1 MKRQFRWDKK
11 YLYWGI
17 TAFCVVAASIL
28 FYFIL
33 KKLPALGQG
42 LDKLLAIL
50 SPFVWGLILTYLMAP
65 LMKKL
70 DKHMPRWVAAL
81 ICEIALLL
89 IIAALI
95 YLVIPQLYSS
105 LETIVSSSPAYYE
118 KMMSWATALM
128 KNNPDLEGRLTA
140 LVGDFNNGIVDL
152 IKTKLLPS
160 LGNVVSNVTTGVV
173 YAVKALVNGIIGII
187 VSAYVLMKYETVGA
201 GGRKLLYSIFTVPA
215 AEKIRKGIGF
225 IDKVFMNYLEGN
237 LLDSLII
244 GIICYLFCEIVA
256 MPYTLLVSVIVG
268 VTNIIPFFGPF
279 IGAIP
284 SALIILMVSPA
295 KCLIFVIFII
305 ILQQLDG
312 NVIKP
317 KILGTSVG
325 INGFWVMF
333 SIILFGGLFGFWGM
347 LLGVPIW
354 VCLFTGIKELVNR
367 KLKRSELPTEPAAY
381 MNLDYIDAETNE
393 AVHR

>member
-1 MKRQFRWDKK
+1 MKKPFRWDKK

-28 FYFIL
+28 FYFVL
-33 KKLPALGQG
+33 QTLPSFGKAV
-42 LDKLLAIL
+42 KRIASIL
-50 SPFVWGLILTYLMAP
+50 SPFVLGLILTYLLAP

-70 DKHMPRWVAAL
+70 DKHMPRWVAVL
-81 ICEIALLL
+81 ICEILLLL

-95 YLVIPQLYSS
+95 YLVLPQLYSS
-105 LETIVSSSPAYYE
+105 LEMIVSNSPVYYE
-118 KMMSWATALM
+118 KMMSWANTLL
-128 KNNPDLEGRLTA
+128 KDNPELEGRLTA
-140 LVGDFNNGIVDL
+140 LVGDFNKGIIDV
-152 IKTKLLPS
+152 INTKVLPS
-160 LGNVVSNVTTGVV
+160 LGNMVTNVTTGVV

-187 VSAYVLMKYETVGA
+187 VSIYVLMKYEAVGA
-201 GGRKLLYSIFTVPA
+201 GSRKLLYSVFTVPA

-284 SALIILMVSPA
+284 SALIILMVSPP
-295 KCLIFVIFII
+295 KCLAFIIFII
-305 ILQQLDG
+305 ILQQMDG

-354 VCLFTGIKELVNR
+354 VCIYTAVKTIVDR
-367 KLKRSELPTEPAAY
+367 KLKRSELPTENTEY
-381 MNLDYIDAETNE
+381 INLDYIDTETNRP
-393 AVHR
+393 VHR

>member
-70 DKHMPRWVAAL
+70 DKHMPRWVAVL

-187 VSAYVLMKYETVGA
+187 VSVYVLMKYEAVGA
-201 GGRKLLYSIFTVPA
+201 GSRKLLYSIFTVPA

-305 ILQQLDG
+305 ILQQMDG

-393 AVHR
+393 VVHR

>member
-33 KKLPALGQG
+33 KKLPALGKG

-70 DKHMPRWVAAL
+70 DKHMPRWVAVL

-305 ILQQLDG
+305 ILQQMDG